1 MALPEALL
9 AGVSGKVWE
18 VVIPSGELSALRQ
31 RHLVS
36 STAHRN
42 DGVHARVVADA
53 APGPDARALEP
64 SLEDAYLATLAAH
77 RHQCRRRGRCMRA
90 LRVVYAIAR
99 ADFLER
105 VRRYSYLVTLLFAVY
120 LSYAAGTGLISL
132 RLGHYRGV
140 YTSAWIGAMVSLVA
154 TTFVSLVGFY
164 IVKNAVDRDRQ
175 TGVGEILAG
184 TPLTKVSYLLGKFL
198 SNFAVLVS
206 MVVVLALAA
215 VAIQLLAAED
225 RTFHAWALLS
235 PFLFL
240 ALPAMAM
247 TAAMALLFETFR
259 FLRGGFGNVL
269 WFFLWSFGISLPLVT
284 ELPQLDPSG
293 LWIVYQSMVPAAR
306 AGIPGY
312 VDSFSLSVADKSV
325 RVAAGFHWNGVEW
338 TAGVVTQRLAWT
350 AAAFALVLC
359 GAWFFDR
366 FDPASSRQTVGRK
379 ASAGGNCHSGRG
391 GAGIRHGAAAHR
403 PRPLVSLRWP
413 RARCIPATWRL
424 LVAELRLAL
433 KGYRWWWYA
442 VAGGLL
448 IAQFAAPLAVSRG
461 PLLACRLDLAYPRV
475 VRARHARSAFR
486 HRTTSLFL
494 SADSAPAIPGGMDGG
509 ILVAALTGLGAAV
522 RLALAGQSA
531 GLLAWAAGVLF
542 IPSLALALGVWSGT
556 SKFFE
561 ALYTAL
567 WYVGPLQP
575 GPGVRLHR

>member
-1 MALPEALL
+1 
-9 AGVSGKVWE
+9 
-18 VVIPSGELSALRQ
+18 
-31 RHLVS
+31 
-36 STAHRN
+36 
-42 DGVHARVVADA
+42 
-53 APGPDARALEP
+53 
-64 SLEDAYLATLAAH
+64 
-77 RHQCRRRGRCMRA
+77 MRA
-90 LRVVYAIAR
+90 LCVVYAIAR

-105 VRRYSYLVTLLFAVY
+105 VRRYSYLITLLFAVY
-120 LSYAAGTGLISL
+120 LGYAAGTGRISL
-132 RLGHYRGV
+132 RLGDYRGV

-164 IVKNAVDRDRQ
+164 IVKNAIDRDRQ
-175 TGVGEILAG
+175 TRVGEILAA
-184 TPLTKVSYLLGKFL
+184 TPLTKVPYLLGKFL

-215 VAIQLLAAED
+215 VAMQFLAAED

-247 TAAMALLFETFR
+247 TTAMALFFETFS
-259 FLRGGFGNVL
+259 FLRGGVGNVL
-269 WFFLWSFGISLPLVT
+269 WFFLWTFGLILPVVT
-284 ELPQLDPSG
+284 GLSQLDPSG
-293 LWIVYQSMVPAAR
+293 IWIVHGSMVPAAR

-312 VDSFSLSVADKSV
+312 VDSFSLTIADKSV
-325 RVAAGFHWNGVEW
+325 RVATGFHWNGVEW

-350 AAAFALVLC
+350 AAAFVLVLC

-366 FDPASSRQTVGRK
+366 FDPAKSRRGLRAKPRPERVSPPAVVAPESATARPRAATSSHLTPL
-379 ASAGGNCHSGRG
+379 ASSARHSGVR
-391 GAGIRHGAAAHR
+391 
-403 PRPLVSLRWP
+403 
-413 RARCIPATWRL
+413 RL

-448 IAQFAAPLAVSRG
+448 IAQFAAPLDISRG
-461 PLLACRLDLAYPRV
+461 PLLAFAWLWPILAWSALGTREARFGTEQLLFSCARILPRQ
-475 VRARHARSAFR
+475 F
-486 HRTTSLFL
+486 
-494 SADSAPAIPGGMDGG
+494 PAAWIAG

-522 RLALAGQSA
+522 RLALAGQTA

-561 ALYTAL
+561 GLYTAL
-567 WYVGPLQP
+567 WYVGPLNRVP
-575 GPGVRLHR
+575 GLDFTGNASGSQAGRYALLYLGVATILVAAAFFRRARQLHGT